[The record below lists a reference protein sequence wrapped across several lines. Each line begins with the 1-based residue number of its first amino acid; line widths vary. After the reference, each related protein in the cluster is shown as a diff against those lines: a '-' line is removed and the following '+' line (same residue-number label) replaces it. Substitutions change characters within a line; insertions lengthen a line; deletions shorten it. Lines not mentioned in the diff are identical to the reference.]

1 VKAVSPEVDPW
12 LFRVIDQV
20 RSQTGVPGVIES
32 RYSLRAY
39 GAPLVDPVEAF
50 EQLLLN
56 NVLSGV
62 LVQDAQ
68 LYSPRHRSISRLL
81 ASSMNLN

>member
-1 VKAVSPEVDPW
+1 VDPW

-20 RSQTGVPGVIES
+20 RLQTGVPGVIES

-62 LVQDAQ
+62 LVQDAL
-68 LYSPRHRSISRLL
+68 LYSSRHRSISRLL